1 MIGSI
6 RGKVI
11 RTEGMTALIEV
22 QGLGYEVEVTGQCLP
37 LLKTGEEIFLYV
49 HHVVREDAQLLFG
62 FVSFEQRALFRELVR
77 ISGIGPKIAL
87 SLLSAISVEDFIQAV
102 AQDQVSTIV
111 SIPGI
116 GKKTAERLLIEIK
129 DRLPKLNLGL
139 GLKEGA
145 LNVKANPQNNQALIY
160 KDEAIG
166 ALVGLGYKE
175 QIALKLVEKVY
186 QEGMETKEII
196 MASLAEISRNKK

>member
-11 RTEGMTALIEV
+11 RTDGMTTLIEA
-22 QGLGYEVEVTGQCLP
+22 QGVGYEVEVTGQCLP
-37 LLKTGEEIFLYV
+37 LLKEGEDIFLYV

-62 FVSFEQRALFRELVR
+62 FESFKQRSLFRELIR

-87 SLLSAISVEDFIQAV
+87 SLLSAISVDDFIQAV
-102 AQDQVSTIV
+102 AQDQVSIIV
-111 SIPGI
+111 AIPGI

-129 DRLPKLNLGL
+129 DRLPKLNLKLQEGGL
-139 GLKEGA
+139 S
-145 LNVKANPQNNQALIY
+145 VKANPQNAQVMIY
-160 KDEAIG
+160 KEEAVS

-175 QIALKLVEKVY
+175 QLALKLVEKVY
-186 QEGMETKEII
+186 QEGMETKEVIV
-196 MASLAEISRNKK
+196 ASLAEISRNKK

>member
-139 GLKEGA
+139 KEGA